1 MRRPVMIAVFSLA
14 AVLAP
19 SAMEAQVGP
28 NSQARPSIS
37 IGARAGYDFEI
48 SNGAFVLGAGT
59 RISIP
64 GMPYLELQGVTDWT
78 FLDGLTERQ
87 MGVDL
92 LYQFGGLA
100 VGGGPVVRNTIW
112 DAAVLD
118 ERESRTGYS
127 LVVILAGQATNRLL
141 NGQLELRYTKV
152 SNFTPKAVSVGV
164 NLPLVRFR
172 R

>member
-1 MRRPVMIAVFSLA
+1 MRRPVLIAALSLA
-14 AVLAP
+14 TLVPP
-19 SAMEAQVGP
+19 SVAEAQVGP
-28 NSQARPSIS
+28 NSDARPSLS
-37 IGARAGYDFEI
+37 IGARVGYDFEVT
-48 SNGAFVLGAGT
+48 SGAFVLGAGT

-64 GMPYLELQGVTDWT
+64 GATFLELQGVADWT
-78 FLDGLTERQ
+78 FLDGLIERQ
-87 MGVDL
+87 MGVDF

-100 VGGGPVVRNTIW
+100 VGGGPVIRNTVW
-112 DAAVLD
+112 EPALLD

-127 LVVILAGQATNRLL
+127 LVLILAGQATDRLL

-152 SNFTPKAVSVGV
+152 SNFSPKAVSIGV